1 MIFLSYD
8 LHIENESITMDRLFS
23 FIIPVRMSIKLFC
36 VKKEICKMYLRINK
50 NQILSKHVQ
59 IETDNCRI
67 FELFSVDFIDIV
79 R

>member
-1 MIFLSYD
+1 
-8 LHIENESITMDRLFS
+8 
-23 FIIPVRMSIKLFC
+23 
-36 VKKEICKMYLRINK
+36 MYLKINK